1 MRNNVI
7 KLLQEEESLQKKV
20 LYNKLLEI
28 YGKEATAKQVYHY
41 QLGYTP
47 GKLEG
52 LIYDIKKIFHI
63 KDKEIVLYKDA
74 EDDEEI
80 NFIVD
85 TSNPISPEKLL
96 EIQIQ
101 HHENAE
107 IKKKND
113 LLAALKLPEHPDVLE
128 GMKFRQEYPFLE
140 NENTPMELKALVTDK
155 ITAYRQYAGVVGTI
169 ISAENLEQSEE
180 KLYELAKEALEA
192 YEVNQEIKKELD
204 FYRDSGRILGEH
216 ETLKDLKMI
225 QDVNDMSEADLVKN
239 RANAMKNV
247 SKNNTAGKTTLA
259 EFWKKKQGLI
269 EERLKREFNHTFADK

>member
-7 KLLQEEESLQKKV
+7 KLLQDQESLQKKV

-52 LIYDIKKIFHI
+52 LIYDIKKMFHI
-63 KDKEIVLYKDA
+63 KDKEIVLFKDSDD
-74 EDDEEI
+74 DDEAGTDV
-80 NFIVD
+80 IVD
-85 TSNPISPEKLL
+85 ISNPLSPEELL
-96 EIQIQ
+96 KIEQLNQ
-101 HHENAE
+101 ENAE

-128 GMKFRQEYPFLE
+128 GMKFRQEYPFLD

-192 YEVNQEIKKELD
+192 YEVNQDIKKELD

-225 QDVNDMSEADLVKN
+225 QDVNDMSEADLV
-239 RANAMKNV
+239 
-247 SKNNTAGKTTLA
+247 
-259 EFWKKKQGLI
+259 
-269 EERLKREFNHTFADK
+269 